1 MPTQNVPENAERD
14 ELEQAYLLITSRSVE
29 YRGGLFVYLFV
40 LGVFLAA
47 AGALSLVLDLAGV
60 L

>member
-14 ELEQAYLLITSRSVE
+14 ELEQAYLLLTSRGITR
-29 YRGGLFVYLFV
+29 RGYDEFPYIALVIA
-40 LGVFLAA
+40 FLMAF
-47 AGALSLVLDLAGV
+47 GALSLLGV

>member
-1 MPTQNVPENAERD
+1 V
-14 ELEQAYLLITSRSVE
+14 YLLITSRSVE

>member
-1 MPTQNVPENAERD
+1 MPNQTLPETVEQD
-14 ELEQAYLLITSRSVE
+14 ELEQVYLLITSRSVE